1 MPMFRFAT
9 EWLSTIS
16 TGNIWSYRKD
26 GMATVIYLDGKVWV
40 QHDGMEDGVTDDL
53 VAAGIPK
60 KEIVWGFHEPAVR
73 KHQVSR

>member
-1 MPMFRFAT
+1 
-9 EWLSTIS
+9 
-16 TGNIWSYRKD
+16 
-26 GMATVIYLDGKVWV
+26 MATVIYLDGKVWV